1 MEWDS
6 LGRWFRNLLTVSA
19 VALVLHEHIPKNA
32 ECFGTTYLMF
42 LARKW
47 MRIVKQTIM
56 RIQVII
62 GIVFISWIGDFHR
75 SFLGSERFCDLE
87 LARRRKAVAL
97 LNPKLADGASEE
109 VETILDREIELR
121 IFRPENQTNKA
132 GIMYFHGGGFVM
144 CHVKMY
150 RKFLTNLGMYAR
162 ITSAD
167 FQKLV

>member
-56 RIQVII
+56 RVQVII
-62 GIVFISWIGDFHR
+62 GR
-75 SFLGSERFCDLE
+75 SCGMSITDY
-87 LARRRKAVAL
+87 L
-97 LNPKLADGASEE
+97 LQ
-109 VETILDREIELR
+109 ILDDY
-121 IFRPENQTNKA
+121 P
-132 GIMYFHGGGFVM
+132 
-144 CHVKMY
+144 
-150 RKFLTNLGMYAR
+150 FL
-162 ITSAD
+162 
-167 FQKLV
+167 F

>member
-56 RIQVII
+56 RVQVII
-62 GIVFISWIGDFHR
+62 GMPLRVVQGANSCSSDFGGDHPF
-75 SFLGSERFCDLE
+75 SFQVERDFVIWNWLVDE
-87 LARRRKAVAL
+87 KL
-97 LNPKLADGASEE
+97 LN
-109 VETILDREIELR
+109 
-121 IFRPENQTNKA
+121 
-132 GIMYFHGGGFVM
+132 Y
-144 CHVKMY
+144 
-150 RKFLTNLGMYAR
+150 
-162 ITSAD
+162 
-167 FQKLV
+167 

>member
-56 RIQVII
+56 RVQVII
-62 GIVFISWIGDFHR
+62 GMPS
-75 SFLGSERFCDLE
+75 LGSFRVPIVVVVTLVVLIRSHF
-87 LARRRKAVAL
+87 R
-97 LNPKLADGASEE
+97 S
-109 VETILDREIELR
+109 REIL
-121 IFRPENQTNKA
+121 
-132 GIMYFHGGGFVM
+132 
-144 CHVKMY
+144 
-150 RKFLTNLGMYAR
+150 
-162 ITSAD
+162 
-167 FQKLV
+167 

>member
-56 RIQVII
+56 RVQVII
-62 GIVFISWIGDFHR
+62 GMPS
-75 SFLGSERFCDLE
+75 LGSFRVLIVVGVTLVVLIHSHF
-87 LARRRKAVAL
+87 R
-97 LNPKLADGASEE
+97 S
-109 VETILDREIELR
+109 REIL
-121 IFRPENQTNKA
+121 
-132 GIMYFHGGGFVM
+132 
-144 CHVKMY
+144 
-150 RKFLTNLGMYAR
+150 
-162 ITSAD
+162 
-167 FQKLV
+167 

>member
-56 RIQVII
+56 RVQVII
-62 GIVFISWIGDFHR
+62 GMPS
-75 SFLGSERFCDLE
+75 LGSFRVLIVV
-87 LARRRKAVAL
+87 VATL
-97 LNPKLADGASEE
+97 VVLIHSYFRS
-109 VETILDREIELR
+109 REIL
-121 IFRPENQTNKA
+121 
-132 GIMYFHGGGFVM
+132 
-144 CHVKMY
+144 
-150 RKFLTNLGMYAR
+150 
-162 ITSAD
+162 
-167 FQKLV
+167 

>member
-56 RIQVII
+56 RVQVII
-62 GIVFISWIGDFHR
+62 GMPS
-75 SFLGSERFCDLE
+75 LGSFRVLIVVVATLVVLIHSYF
-87 LARRRKAVAL
+87 RSRK
-97 LNPKLADGASEE
+97 
-109 VETILDREIELR
+109 IL
-121 IFRPENQTNKA
+121 
-132 GIMYFHGGGFVM
+132 
-144 CHVKMY
+144 
-150 RKFLTNLGMYAR
+150 
-162 ITSAD
+162 
-167 FQKLV
+167 

>member
-1 MEWDS
+1 M
-6 LGRWFRNLLTVSA
+6 
-19 VALVLHEHIPKNA
+19 
-32 ECFGTTYLMF
+32 
-42 LARKW
+42 
-47 MRIVKQTIM
+47 
-56 RIQVII
+56 
-62 GIVFISWIGDFHR
+62 
-75 SFLGSERFCDLE
+75 E

-150 RKFLTNLGMYAR
+150 RKFLTNLGMYAQ

-167 FQKLV
+167 LQKLV